1 MRVTVLDPPS
11 PNCEPRPQG
20 GAIDTLVLHYTGMKT
35 AKAALARL
43 CDPKAKVS
51 AHYLIDEAG
60 QITALVPEAR
70 RAWHAGKACWQ
81 GAWNLNDRS
90 IGVELANPGH
100 EFGYRPFPEAQM
112 AALESL
118 LLDIL
123 ARHPIPPA
131 RVLGHSDIAPDRKE
145 DPGELFDWQRLAR
158 AGIGRWP
165 DSPRLE
171 TREVEPPPPI
181 SEVQTMLHHFGYGVP
196 LTGQADAATEKIIRA
211 FQRHFRPARIDG
223 VADGETVARM
233 RALLEGELDQTPPT
247 A

>member
-1 MRVTVLDPPS
+1 MGVTIFEHPS

-20 GAIDTLVLHYTGMKT
+20 VAIDTLVLHYTGMKT

-43 CDPKAKVS
+43 CDPKAGVS

-60 QITALVPEAR
+60 QITALVPEEA

-81 GAWNLNDRS
+81 GAENLNDRS
-90 IGVELANPGH
+90 IGVEIANPGH

-112 AALESL
+112 AALEGL
-118 LLDIL
+118 LLGIL
-123 ARHPIPPA
+123 ARHTIAPA

-165 DSPRLE
+165 DNQRLNNQRPE
-171 TREVEPPPPI
+171 NTQPPPPI
-181 SEVQTMLHHFGYGVP
+181 GKVQTMLHQIGYAVP
-196 LTGQADAATEKIIRA
+196 LTGQADAATEKVIAA

-223 VADGETVARM
+223 VADGETVARL
-233 RALLEGELDQTPPT
+233 RALLEGE

>member
-1 MRVTVLDPPS
+1 MGVTIFEHPS
-11 PNCEPRPQG
+11 PNCEPRRQG
-20 GAIDTLVLHYTGMKT
+20 VAIDTLVLHYTGMKT
-35 AKAALARL
+35 ANAALARL

-100 EFGYRPFPEAQM
+100 EFGYRPFPEAQIV
-112 AALESL
+112 ALESL
-118 LLDIL
+118 ALDIL
-123 ARHPIPPA
+123 ARHPITPA

-165 DSPRLE
+165 DS
-171 TREVEPPPPI
+171 REVGPPPSI
-181 SEVQTMLHHFGYGVP
+181 GEVQTMLHQIGYDVPLSGVP
-196 LTGQADAATEKIIRA
+196 LSGVPLSEATDAATKKVIAA

-223 VADGETVARM
+223 VADGETTSRL
-233 RALLEGELDQTPPT
+233 RALLEGEP
-247 A
+247 